1 MAREVVLKPKND
13 AYTGLL
19 AISFLAL
26 VGATVL
32 MAMDAKDLGDP
43 PAKLNIDVPGVTAGK
58 AGEGLKR
65 PDAGKI
71 EGAPADPKGGKDPM
85 SKAEP
90 AILPPL
96 PPAELTGAVLPTKAE
111 IDPDAP
117 PLAVKPFV
125 PPM

>member
-1 MAREVVLKPKND
+1 MAREVVVKPRND

-43 PAKLNIDVPGVTAGK
+43 PPKLTIDVPGTTAGK

-71 EGAPADPKGGKDPM
+71 EPGPADKKDPM

-96 PPAELTGAVLPTKAE
+96 PPADLTGVVLPTKAE

>member
-1 MAREVVLKPKND
+1 MAREVVVKPRND

-43 PAKLNIDVPGVTAGK
+43 PVKLNIDVPGTTPGK
-58 AGEGLKR
+58 GGEGLKR
-65 PDAGKI
+65 PDPGKI
-71 EGAPADPKGGKDPM
+71 EGAPADPKGKDPM
-85 SKAEP
+85 SRAEP

-96 PPAELTGAVLPTKAE
+96 PADLTGVVLPTKAE